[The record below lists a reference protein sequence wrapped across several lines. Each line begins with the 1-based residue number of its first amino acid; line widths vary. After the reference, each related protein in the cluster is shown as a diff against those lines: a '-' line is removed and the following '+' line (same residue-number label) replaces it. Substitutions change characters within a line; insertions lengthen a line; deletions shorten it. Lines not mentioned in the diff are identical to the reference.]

1 MRNMFYKYDNDIK
14 DHQFLA
20 FPETDSIERLQDCN
34 CAEYLYNIKDELI
47 GIKAKLGSSFKLYFN
62 FSSDQFEEMTETLSK
77 YQILLDILDFKY
89 DNIKTLVAT
98 YDAEISEA
106 EISIDCSELELKSGV
121 YKLKLYYIDEF
132 GLKYNLYADENLL
145 LDIR

>member
-1 MRNMFYKYDNDIK
+1 M
-14 DHQFLA
+14 
-20 FPETDSIERLQDCN
+20 
-34 CAEYLYNIKDELI
+34 
-47 GIKAKLGSSFKLYFN
+47 
-62 FSSDQFEEMTETLSK
+62 LSK

-98 YDAEISEA
+98 YDSEISEA

>member
-1 MRNMFYKYDNDIK
+1 MRNMFYKYDNNIK
-14 DHQFLA
+14 DPQFLT
-20 FPETDSIERLQDCN
+20 FPETNFTEILQDCN
-34 CAEYLYNIKDELI
+34 CAEYLYNIKNELI
-47 GIKAKLGSSFKLYFN
+47 GIKAKLGSNFKLYFN
-62 FSSDQFEEMTETLSK
+62 FSSDQFEEMTEMLSK

-98 YDAEISEA
+98 YNSEISEA